1 MKTVGSVSKIIENIE
16 AEEIFKIWSDV
27 DNWHRFNHGIISAK
41 LENEFKV
48 GDKIILKLPNDKIVK
63 LTISEITQNKSFT
76 DVTNFPFAKMY
87 GMHKIIKRDNKIE
100 IIASVKIE
108 GLLGFLWEKLIAR
121 KVASKIEDDLNSLI
135 KLVKNEKKE

>member
-1 MKTVGSVSKIIENIE
+1 MKTVGSVSKIIEGIE
-16 AEEIFKIWSDV
+16 AEEIFRIWSDV
-27 DNWHRFNHGIISAK
+27 DNWHRFNHGIVLAK

-48 GDKIILKLPNDKIVK
+48 GNKIILKLPNDKIVK
-63 LTISEITQNKSFT
+63 LTISEVTQNKSFT

-87 GMHKIIKRDNKIE
+87 GIHEIIKRDNKIE

-108 GLLGFLWEKLIAR
+108 GLLAFFCYIIVAK

-135 KLVKNEKKE
+135 KLVKDGKQE